1 MGPAG
6 FDNAPVF
13 LLQPLEGG
21 SEDIDGREHLA
32 FQAQH
37 RGNVHGRGE
46 GVVGGLGHIHVVIG
60 VQQLLPRDGVAPPG
74 NDLVGIHVGL
84 GAGAGLP
91 DHQREVVG
99 KLSGDHLIRRG
110 GDGGQLLLSHLFG
123 TKLGV
128 CLGGG
133 LFQNTEGV
141 DDLLWHSLLTH
152 ANGKILVGPLG
163 LGPPVFVRGD
173 LHIPHGVVFDAIV
186 HVVPPVFSFT
196 IHVPHFPVNG
206 GFPFTFRPGWG
217 RIGKTLLPHGGPIMF
232 DNPRKELEKLQQELL
247 AAEAEQDE
255 TADLEPEEDYGTP
268 VDWDEG
274 DREPL
279 SKSYTDSDDDTLI
292 WQTEELEPEEPEEE
306 DFSQKPE
313 KKHYVGLKFA
323 IALEL
328 LGIAALFW
336 WWYLWIR

>member
-1 MGPAG
+1 MSPAG

-21 SEDIDGREHLA
+21 GEDIDGREHLA

-37 RGNVHGRGE
+37 RGNVHSRGE

-60 VQQLLPRDGVAPPG
+60 VQQLFPRDGVAPPG

-110 GDGGQLLLSHLFG
+110 GDGGQLLLSHLFR

-133 LFQNTEGV
+133 LFQNTAGV
-141 DDLLWHSLLTH
+141 DDLLGHSLLAH

-217 RIGKTLLPHGGPIMF
+217 RIGKTLF
-232 DNPRKELEKLQQELL
+232 TSWR
-247 AAEAEQDE
+247 
-255 TADLEPEEDYGTP
+255 T
-268 VDWDEG
+268 
-274 DREPL
+274 
-279 SKSYTDSDDDTLI
+279 
-292 WQTEELEPEEPEEE
+292 
-306 DFSQKPE
+306 
-313 KKHYVGLKFA
+313 HYV
-323 IALEL
+323 
-328 LGIAALFW
+328 
-336 WWYLWIR
+336 